1 MLFQTRMS
9 VEHRR
14 RYFEEHWLPR
24 QLTVAIDL
32 HSILWKTMATVNCLV
47 TNILQNIFFCA
58 KQVWDE

>member
-14 RYFEEHWLPR
+14 TYFEEHWLPR

-47 TNILQNIFFCA
+47 TNILQNIFFW
-58 KQVWDE
+58 V